1 MNDQKKLKVAFI
13 GVGWIGLNR
22 MEALVNS
29 GLIDT
34 VAIVDISE
42 ENAKRA
48 RKKAPGAKIFSSI
61 SQMTGVDL
69 DAVVIATPSGQHY
82 EQVMD
87 ALDRGYHV
95 FCQKPLG
102 RTKIEIESIVKK
114 AKIKNRVLWA
124 DMSYRYTKSME
135 MIKGEIDKGKIGK
148 IYALEGVFHNAYGPD
163 KAWFYD
169 PQQSGGGCV
178 IDLGIH
184 LIDLALWVTNFP
196 KIERLTSCMY
206 ANGKR
211 ITGRHEGIE
220 DYACAQMRSSNGV
233 VVNIACSWNLS
244 AGKDA
249 IIKFTA
255 YGTDGALV
263 MENHNGSFYQ
273 FKAYHLKQRY
283 TSELCQ
289 EDGTWG
295 GLAICDW
302 AKMALTYG
310 NYHARTEQLVKVA
323 DVIDFIYDKS
333 K

>member
-13 GVGWIGLNR
+13 GIGWIGLNR

-34 VAIVDISE
+34 KAVVDISE
-42 ENAKRA
+42 ESIKQAQKI
-48 RKKAPGAKIFSSI
+48 APGAKVFSSI
-61 SQMTGVDL
+61 DQLTEVEL

-82 EQVMD
+82 GQVMA
-87 ALDRGYHV
+87 ALDSGYHV

-102 RTKIEIESIVKK
+102 RTKYEIETIVKE
-114 AKIKNRVLWA
+114 AKRKNRVLWA
-124 DMSYRYTKSME
+124 DMSYRYTKAMQT
-135 MIKGEIDKGKIGK
+135 IKGEIDKGVIGK
-148 IYALEGVFHNAYGPD
+148 VYALEGVFHNAYGPD

-196 KIERLTSCMY
+196 KIENLTSNLY

-211 ITGRHEGIE
+211 IAGRHEGIE
-220 DYACAQMRSSNGV
+220 DYACAQMNSSNGV
-233 VVNIACSWNLS
+233 VVNLACSWNLS

-249 IIKFTA
+249 IIKFTV
-255 YGTDGALV
+255 YGTEGALS

-273 FKAYHLKQRY
+273 FKAYHLKKRY
-283 TSELCQ
+283 TNELCH

-295 GLAICDW
+295 GMAICDW
-302 AKMALTYG
+302 AEMALTSG
-310 NYHARTEQLVKVA
+310 IYHSRSEQLVKVA
-323 DVIDFIYDKS
+323 DVIDFIYDRS